1 MSLSFVAENSRHS
14 RSNSTSERFEAMS
27 TLATKLGNLSTEREQ
42 EGEYVHYRQHQ
53 NNLITT
59 ETIAIYSVT
68 TSILWTQSYMLGHT
82 FALDGKTVNT
92 SGYVYW
98 WYTPTRYDFILISF
112 FTSVIPDPNTN

>member
-1 MSLSFVAENSRHS
+1 MSA
-14 RSNSTSERFEAMS
+14 
-27 TLATKLGNLSTEREQ
+27 TLALKYREGDLLTEREQ
-42 EGEYVHYRQHQ
+42 VGEYVQHK

-82 FALDGKTVNT
+82 FALDGSTVNT

-98 WYTPTRYDFILISF
+98 WYTPTR
-112 FTSVIPDPNTN
+112 